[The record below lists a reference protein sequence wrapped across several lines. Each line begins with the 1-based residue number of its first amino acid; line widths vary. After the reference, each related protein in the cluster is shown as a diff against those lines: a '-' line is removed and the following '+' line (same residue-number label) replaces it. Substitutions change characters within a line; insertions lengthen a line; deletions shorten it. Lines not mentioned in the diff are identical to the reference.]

1 MVTPVDVGL
10 VLVGLLLAFVGAAL
24 SVYAVTLAGFLVGAG
39 TGYVFAPSLLGVVGA
54 EGLVATAGI
63 VVVVGLVGAFLAYA
77 GLSFAVMGI
86 GGIVGAFIA
95 RFAVAPIYVAG
106 TWETAAVTVVGLVV
120 GALFGL
126 IATKLTLVF
135 TSGFIGSAFAT
146 RSLTLAEFQAAQ
158 ETLSIEPLIF
168 DMLSPLFL
176 AVFVLGVLFQVGLF
190 RFGYVTKLV
199 GIVPGARRWTAGED
213 KSGS

>member
-10 VLVGLLLAFVGAAL
+10 VLAGLLLAFVGAAV

-39 TGYVFAPSLLGVVGA
+39 TGYVFAPSLLGVAGA
-54 EGLVATAGI
+54 EGLIATAG
-63 VVVVGLVGAFLAYA
+63 VVIVVGLVGAFLAYA

-86 GGIVGAFIA
+86 GGVVGAFIA
-95 RFAVAPIYVAG
+95 RYAVAPIYAAG
-106 TWETAAVTVVGLVV
+106 TLETAAVAVVGLVV

-135 TSGFIGSAFAT
+135 ASAFIGSAFAT

-158 ETLSIEPLIF
+158 ETLSIDPLIF
-168 DMLSPLFL
+168 DMLAPLFL
-176 AVFVLGVLFQVGLF
+176 GVFVLGVLFQLGLF

-199 GIVPGARRWTAGED
+199 TVIPGARRWTAGEQET
-213 KSGS
+213 S